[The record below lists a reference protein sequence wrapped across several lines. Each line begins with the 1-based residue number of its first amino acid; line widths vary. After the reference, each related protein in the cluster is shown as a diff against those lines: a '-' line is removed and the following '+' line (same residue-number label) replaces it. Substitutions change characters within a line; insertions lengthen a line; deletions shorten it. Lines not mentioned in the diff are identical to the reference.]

1 MDKNSNIRV
10 IPRLDIKKDKLIKGV
25 HLEGLRVIGD
35 PSEFA
40 HSYYTQGADE
50 LIYIDAVASL
60 YGRNQILEFTKKVA
74 QGVFIPITVGGG
86 IRSLSDVKDALRSG
100 ADKVAINSAAV
111 TNPPLIKQVAKHFG
125 SQSIVLSVEAQK
137 TQKQQWEVLVDNGRE
152 YTGMDVLTWVKKA
165 VDLGAGEI
173 LLTSVDK
180 EGTQSGF
187 DLDLIETVSHSIHVP
202 LIASGGAGRPSDFV
216 EAIEAGASA
225 AAIASCLH
233 YRHSSIDD
241 FKKAGIENKIN
252 VRP

>member
-1 MDKNSNIRV
+1 LDKNSNIRV

-111 TNPPLIKQVAKHFG
+111 TNPRLIKQVAKHFG

-165 VDLGAGEI
+165 IDLGAGEI

-233 YRHSSIDD
+233 YGHSSIDD

>member
-1 MDKNSNIRV
+1 MDKNFNIRV

-40 HSYYTQGADE
+40 YSYYTQGADE

-74 QGVFIPITVGGG
+74 EGVFIPITVGGG

-111 TNPPLIKQVAKHFG
+111 TNPRLIEQVANYFG

-233 YRHSSIDD
+233 YGHSSIDD
-241 FKKAGIENKIN
+241 FKKVGIENKIN